1 MTNPRFCHLL
11 VPLALLAPSLL
22 LAGNPQRVLLSTA
35 DGGWGAD
42 AMVSGSKTHTA
53 RPIGDGPWLGP
64 KDAGARRKVYLR
76 FDLKDV
82 PRDRIA
88 AARLK
93 LTIAEMDLTDGGL
106 SAGLGYRVFGLNDGV
121 RPGSDGRLGEDWP
134 EAAITYDNAPANV
147 HDERTVSVGAG
158 VDRGGQ
164 ARTLGES
171 VLQGSLFSV
180 GQSFTMLDSSGDPRV
195 LDFLRADTNG
205 HVTFIITRVQGSSA
219 NTLTFAAR
227 ENPRG
232 LPAPKLEID
241 LLP

>member
-1 MTNPRFCHLL
+1 
-11 VPLALLAPSLL
+11 
-22 LAGNPQRVLLSTA
+22 
-35 DGGWGAD
+35 
-42 AMVSGSKTHTA
+42 MVTGSKTLTA
-53 RPIGDGPWLGP
+53 RPLGGGAWLGP

-76 FDLKDV
+76 FDLKNV
-82 PRDRIA
+82 PLERIA

-93 LTIAEMDLTDGGL
+93 LTIAEMDLTDAGL
-106 SAGLGYRVFGLNDGV
+106 SEGLGYRIFGLNDGA
-121 RPGSDGRLGEDWP
+121 RPEANGRLGEDWP
-134 EAAITYDNAPANV
+134 EMLITYDNAPANV
-147 HDERTVSVGAG
+147 HDERTVSLGAG

-171 VLQGSLFSV
+171 VLQGSVFAA
-180 GQSFTMLDSSGDPRV
+180 GQSFTMLDSAGDPRL

-232 LPAPKLEID
+232 LPAPTLEID